1 MNEKRE
7 TRNETDKRN
16 HYSEQF
22 CDRGINSSSDFA
34 LDRLYQYLTF
44 TLYCRSNNLTYQ
56 APYSKRQF
64 IVLGLI
70 KELQKQGLG
79 YRKIAQKFNSWGIKT
94 DRGNAFIPASIHSII
109 KRYGQRVIRIDEI
122 RNKKHPSKLS
132 SMNIIFDE

>member
-1 MNEKRE
+1 LNEKRE

-22 CDRGINSSSDFA
+22 CDRGINSSSDLA

-94 DRGNAFIPASIHSII
+94 DRGNAFISASIHSII
-109 KRYGQRVIRIDEI
+109 KRYGQRVFRIDAV
-122 RNKKHPSKLS
+122 RNKKYPSKLS

>member
-1 MNEKRE
+1 MNG
-7 TRNETDKRN
+7 NETDKRN

-34 LDRLYQYLTF
+34 THRLYQYLTF
-44 TLYCRSNNLTYQ
+44 TFYCRSNNLTYQ

-70 KELQKQGLG
+70 NELQKQGFG

-109 KRYGQRVIRIDEI
+109 KRYGQRVFRIDEI
-122 RNKKHPSKLS
+122 RNKKYPSILS
-132 SMNIIFDE
+132 RMKVIFDE